1 LEVIV
6 KKLFLAIVAIGFCAS
21 AISAFA
27 DTLELRNGSVIKG
40 TFIGGSEAQIS
51 FRVGS
56 SLQRYPVADVVA
68 VRFDSDSTSQ
78 GSYGTSGNSGNY
90 EQQPQSNYP
99 PPPQQD
105 YPPAQPQGSYPQNYN
120 PPPQQG
126 NSVPAPP
133 PQQDYPPVQP
143 QNNSPS
149 NYNPPP
155 APSNSAPA
163 PPPNYSTNAPPP
175 DNSDTDNSTPVD
187 PGNGITVPRG
197 TRISIRTVDA
207 IDSNKNHVGDPF
219 TATLDQAL
227 YVNDVMVA
235 PRGAYVYGRLEE
247 IKESG
252 QLSGRAQ
259 LRLSLTGISLRGQTY
274 PLITGDYQLAG
285 KSRSTGTAAKVGGG
299 AVVGALIGA
308 AVGGGKGAAIGAGVG
323 AGAGTAAQIATKGD
337 QIHIPSET
345 ILDFTLDQAA
355 TLPAAQNN

>member
-1 LEVIV
+1 
-6 KKLFLAIVAIGFCAS
+6 
-21 AISAFA
+21 
-27 DTLELRNGSVIKG
+27 VIKG

-78 GSYGTSGNSGNY
+78 GNYGNSGNSGNY
-90 EQQPQSNYP
+90 EQQPQANYP

-105 YPPAQPQGSYPQNYN
+105 YPA
-120 PPPQQG
+120 
-126 NSVPAPP
+126 A
-133 PQQDYPPVQP
+133 QP

-155 APSNSAPA
+155 PPSNSAPA
-163 PPPNYSTNAPPP
+163 PPPNYSSAPPP
-175 DNSDTDNSTPVD
+175 DNSDADNSAPVD
-187 PGNGITVPRG
+187 PGNGIAVPSG
-197 TRISIRTVDA
+197 TRITIRTVDA

-235 PRGAYVYGRLEE
+235 PRGAYVYGRMEE

-323 AGAGTAAQIATKGD
+323 AGAGTAAQIATKGN

-355 TLPAAQNN
+355 TLPAVQNN

>member
-1 LEVIV
+1 V
-6 KKLFLAIVAIGFCAS
+6 KKLFFAIVAIGFCMPAF
-21 AISAFA
+21 SAFA

-56 SLQRYPVADVVA
+56 SLQRYPVADVVS
-68 VRFDSDSTSQ
+68 VRFDSDSASS
-78 GSYGTSGNSGNY
+78 GNYGNSGNY
-90 EQQPQSNYP
+90 GQQPQSNYP
-99 PPPQQD
+99 PQPQQD
-105 YPPAQPQGSYPQNYN
+105 YS
-120 PPPQQG
+120 
-126 NSVPAPP
+126 PAPA
-133 PQQDYPPVQP
+133 

-149 NYNPPP
+149 NYNPAPP
-155 APSNSAPA
+155 PSNSAPG
-163 PPPNYSTNAPPP
+163 PPPNYSSAPPP
-175 DNSDTDNSTPVD
+175 DNSDNSTAVD
-187 PGNGITVPRG
+187 PGNGVTVPTG
-197 TRISIRTVDA
+197 THLSIRTVDA
-207 IDSNKNHVGDPF
+207 IDSNRNHVGDQF
-219 TATLDQAL
+219 TSTLDQAL
-227 YVNDVMVA
+227 YVNDVLVA

-345 ILDFTLDQAA
+345 ILDFTLDQPV
-355 TLPAAQNN
+355 TLPVAQNN

>member
-1 LEVIV
+1 M
-6 KKLFLAIVAIGFCAS
+6 KKLFLAIVAIGLCTS
-21 AISAFA
+21 ALSAFA
-27 DTLELRNGSVIKG
+27 DTLELKNGSVIKG

-68 VRFDSDSTSQ
+68 VRFDSDSTSS
-78 GSYGTSGNSGNY
+78 GNYGNSGNSGNY
-90 EQQPQSNYP
+90 EQQQQSNYP
-99 PPPQQD
+99 QQQD
-105 YPPAQPQGSYPQNYN
+105 YPPAQPQGNYPPNYN
-120 PPPQQG
+120 PAPPPS
-126 NSVPAPP
+126 NSAPAPP
-133 PQQDYPPVQP
+133 PQPDYPSAQP
-143 QNNSPS
+143 QSNSPS

-155 APSNSAPA
+155 PAPS
-163 PPPNYSTNAPPP
+163 PNYSSSAPPP
-175 DNSDTDNSTPVD
+175 DNSDASDAVD
-187 PGNGITVPRG
+187 TGNGITVPSG

-227 YVNDVMVA
+227 YVNDVLVA

-337 QIHIPSET
+337 HIHIPSET

-355 TLPAAQNN
+355 TLPVAQNN

>member
-1 LEVIV
+1 V
-6 KKLFLAIVAIGFCAS
+6 KKLFFAIVAIGFCMPAF
-21 AISAFA
+21 SAFA

-56 SLQRYPVADVVA
+56 SLQRYPVADVVS
-68 VRFDSDSTSQ
+68 VRFDSDSASS
-78 GSYGTSGNSGNY
+78 GNYGNSGNY
-90 EQQPQSNYP
+90 GQQPQSNYP
-99 PPPQQD
+99 PQPQQD
-105 YPPAQPQGSYPQNYN
+105 YS
-120 PPPQQG
+120 
-126 NSVPAPP
+126 PAP
-133 PQQDYPPVQP
+133 P

-149 NYNPPP
+149 NYNPAPP
-155 APSNSAPA
+155 PSNSAPG
-163 PPPNYSTNAPPP
+163 PPPNYSSAPPP
-175 DNSDTDNSTPVD
+175 DNSDNSTAVD
-187 PGNGITVPRG
+187 PGNGVTVPTG
-197 TRISIRTVDA
+197 THLSIRTVDA
-207 IDSNKNHVGDPF
+207 IDSNRNHVGDQF
-219 TATLDQAL
+219 TSTLDQAL
-227 YVNDVMVA
+227 YVNDVLVA

-345 ILDFTLDQAA
+345 ILDFTLDQPV
-355 TLPAAQNN
+355 TLPVAQNN

>member
-1 LEVIV
+1 M
-6 KKLFLAIVAIGFCAS
+6 KKLFFAIVAIGFCMPAL
-21 AISAFA
+21 SAFA

-56 SLQRYPVADVVA
+56 SLQRYPVADVIA
-68 VRFDSDSTSQ
+68 VRFDSDSTNS
-78 GSYGTSGNSGNY
+78 GNYGNSGNSGNY

-105 YPPAQPQGSYPQNYN
+105 YPPAQPQ
-120 PPPQQG
+120 
-126 NSVPAPP
+126 
-133 PQQDYPPVQP
+133 
-143 QNNSPS
+143 NNSPS

-155 APSNSAPA
+155 PPSNSAPG
-163 PPPNYSTNAPPP
+163 PPPNYSSAPPAS
-175 DNSDTDNSTPVD
+175 DNSDNSASVD
-187 PGNGITVPRG
+187 PGNGITIPRG
-197 TRISIRTVDA
+197 THLSIRTVDA
-207 IDSNKNHVGDPF
+207 IDSNRNHVGDQF
-219 TATLDQAL
+219 TSTLDQAL
-227 YVNDVMVA
+227 YVNDVLVA

-308 AVGGGKGAAIGAGVG
+308 AVGGGKGAAVGAGVG
-323 AGAGTAAQIATKGD
+323 AGAGTVAQIATKGD

-345 ILDFTLDQAA
+345 ILDFTLDQPV
-355 TLPAAQNN
+355 TVPVAQNN

>member
-1 LEVIV
+1 M
-6 KKLFLAIVAIGFCAS
+6 KKLFFAIVAIGFCMPTFS
-21 AISAFA
+21 ACA

-56 SLQRYPVADVVA
+56 SLQRYPVADVVS
-68 VRFDSDSTSQ
+68 VRFDSDSASS
-78 GSYGTSGNSGNY
+78 GNYGNSGNY
-90 EQQPQSNYP
+90 GQQPQSNYP
-99 PPPQQD
+99 PQPQQD
-105 YPPAQPQGSYPQNYN
+105 YS
-120 PPPQQG
+120 
-126 NSVPAPP
+126 PAP
-133 PQQDYPPVQP
+133 P

-149 NYNPPP
+149 NYNPAPP
-155 APSNSAPA
+155 PSNSAPG
-163 PPPNYSTNAPPP
+163 PPPNYSSAPPP
-175 DNSDTDNSTPVD
+175 DNSDNSAAVD
-187 PGNGITVPRG
+187 SGVTLPTG
-197 TRISIRTVDA
+197 THLSIRTVDA
-207 IDSNKNHVGDPF
+207 IDSNRNHVGDQF
-219 TATLDQAL
+219 TSTLDQAL
-227 YVNDVMVA
+227 YVNDVLVA

-345 ILDFTLDQAA
+345 ILDFTLDQPV
-355 TLPAAQNN
+355 TLPVAQNN

>member
-1 LEVIV
+1 V
-6 KKLFLAIVAIGFCAS
+6 KKLFFAILAIGFCMTSLA
-21 AISAFA
+21 AFA
-27 DTLELRNGSVIKG
+27 DTLELKNGSVIRG

-56 SLQRYPVADVVA
+56 SLQRYPLGDVISIK
-68 VRFDSDSTSQ
+68 FDSDSN
-78 GSYGTSGNSGNY
+78 GSGVNGNY
-90 EQQPQSNYP
+90 NQQPQSNYP

-105 YPPAQPQGSYPQNYN
+105 YPPAQPLSNY
-120 PPPQQG
+120 PPPQQQPSS
-126 NSVPAPP
+126 NYPPP
-133 PQQDYPPVQP
+133 PQQQGND
-143 QNNSPS
+143 
-149 NYNPPP
+149 
-155 APSNSAPA
+155 SAP
-163 PPPNYSTNAPPP
+163 PPPNYSSAPPP
-175 DNSDTDNSTPVD
+175 DNSAAVD
-187 PGNGITVPRG
+187 PDNGITLPSG
-197 TRISIRTVDA
+197 TRVTIRTVDA
-207 IDSNKNHVGDPF
+207 IDSNRNHVGDQF

-227 YVNDVMVA
+227 YVNDALVA

-274 PLITGDYQLAG
+274 PLVSGDYQLSG

-337 QIHIPSET
+337 QIHVPSET
-345 ILDFTLDQAA
+345 ILDFTLEQPA
-355 TLPAAQNN
+355 TLPVAQNN